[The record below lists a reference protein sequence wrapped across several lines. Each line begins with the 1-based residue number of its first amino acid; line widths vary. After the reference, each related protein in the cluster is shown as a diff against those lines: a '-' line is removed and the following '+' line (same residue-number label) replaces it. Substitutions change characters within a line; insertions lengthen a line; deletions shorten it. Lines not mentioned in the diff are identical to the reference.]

1 MKGKDEEIVGCGG
14 IFLWLMKTARE
25 LSLPLGKR
33 DGTKLFLLLYLSEK
47 LEQRAK
53 EEIPSPTLSVSSLCQ
68 ENKSLRWMARVLNT
82 TGWKEPDQANLIPLA
97 KEVQTSSY

>member
-1 MKGKDEEIVGCGG
+1 
-14 IFLWLMKTARE
+14 MKTARE

-68 ENKSLRWMARVLNT
+68 ENKSLR
-82 TGWKEPDQANLIPLA
+82 
-97 KEVQTSSY
+97 